1 MNPEYLQYVLALVLV
16 LGLILLLAAAL
27 RRFGLGG
34 MVRPGGKRR
43 LHIIETVA
51 AGPRHR
57 LILVRRDQTEHLL
70 LLGPTGDII
79 VEQGIDS
86 ATPVAVPAKSPATR
100 FDQALAN
107 EQRLD
112 RPVDM
117 PTLRAERSMSED
129 PSR

>member
-1 MNPEYLQYVLALVLV
+1 MNSEYLRFALALILV
-16 LGLILLLAAAL
+16 LGLILLLAWAL

-34 MVRPGGKRR
+34 MARPGGKRR

-79 VEQGIDS
+79 VEQGINS
-86 ATPVAVPAKSPATR
+86 GSPAAAPAKSPAAR

-117 PTLRAERSMSED
+117 PTLRAERPMSED